1 MQTSGQAIAEPLLGW
16 YDKHARTLP
25 WRAPPGSDPAT
36 LGPDWPYRVW
46 LSEVMLQQT
55 TTAAVAP
62 YFARFTQRWP
72 TVADLAAAD
81 EAEVMS
87 AWAGLGYYSRAR
99 NLNACARA
107 VAARGGFP
115 EDEAGL
121 RALPGVGAYTAAAVA
136 AIGFGRAAVPVD
148 ANIER
153 VVARLFAIGEPLPG
167 AKPTIRAAAER
178 IAPPQRAGDFAQ
190 AMMDLG
196 ATICTTRAP
205 RCLLCPLSPD
215 CAGYAAG
222 SPEALPLKAAKK
234 AKPLRRGRAYWIVR
248 EGSVWLV
255 RRPPKGM
262 LGGMRALPDDGWS
275 VRGDGSGEGLG
286 EVLGMVRHGFT
297 HFDLELVV
305 VAGEGVTGAGE
316 WWPLGDLNSAGLPTL
331 FAKAARLALANF
343 AQ

>member
-1 MQTSGQAIAEPLLGW
+1 MQAIAETLLAW
-16 YDKHARTLP
+16 YDCHARTLP
-25 WRAPPGSDPAT
+25 WRAPPGTDPAT

-55 TTAAVAP
+55 TTTAVAP
-62 YFARFTQRWP
+62 FFARFTQRWS

-99 NLNACARA
+99 NLVACARA
-107 VAARGGFP
+107 VAALGGFP
-115 EDEAGL
+115 DSEDGL
-121 RALPGVGAYTAAAVA
+121 RELPGVGAYTAAAVA

-153 VVARLFAIGEPLPG
+153 VAARLFAIGAPLPG
-167 AKPTIRAAAER
+167 ARAAIHAAAER
-178 IAPPQRAGDFAQ
+178 IAPTERAGDFAQ

-196 ATICTTRAP
+196 ATICTTRSP
-205 RCLLCPLSPD
+205 RCLLCPLRQD
-215 CAGYAAG
+215 CAGYSSG
-222 SPEALPLKAAKK
+222 TPEAYPLKVAKK

-248 EGSVWLV
+248 EDKVWLV

-262 LGGMRALPDDGWS
+262 LGGMRALPDDGWN
-275 VRGDGSGEGLG
+275 VRGDGDGNGAG

-297 HFDLELVV
+297 HFDLELQVV
-305 VAGEGVTGAGE
+305 SGGEATGEGE
-316 WWPLGDLNSAGLPTL
+316 WWPLAEMESAGLPTL
-331 FAKAARLALANF
+331 FAKAARLARAC
-343 AQ
+343 